1 MPKGVVLTHI
11 NFVSVIA
18 SAIAQGTILPR
29 PTDIVIAYLPL
40 AHILELLVEV
50 RLSDEEHSRFML
62 TQFSAADSTEIR
74 NACLHTLVLQ
84 VQLTL
89 YARSRAL
96 RPARDGFRDSHG

>member
-29 PTDIVIAYLPL
+29 PTDVVIAYLPL

-50 RLSDEEHSRFML
+50 RLFDEEHPQLMFAH
-62 TQFSAADSTEIR
+62 FDAADSTDIMRPLWFQGCSWIES
-74 NACLHTLVLQ
+74 CLLIPSVTVKPHLHEYHT
-84 VQLTL
+84 
-89 YARSRAL
+89 
-96 RPARDGFRDSHG
+96 

>member
-50 RLSDEEHSRFML
+50 RR
-62 TQFSAADSTEIR
+62 
-74 NACLHTLVLQ
+74 
-84 VQLTL
+84 
-89 YARSRAL
+89 
-96 RPARDGFRDSHG
+96 

>member
-50 RLSDEEHSRFML
+50 RLVDEEHPQLILAHFN
-62 TQFSAADSTEIR
+62 AADSTDIMR
-74 NACLHTLVLQ
+74 VHARADLPIVVSGMLVDRELFIDP
-84 VQLTL
+84 VCNL
-89 YARSRAL
+89 
-96 RPARDGFRDSHG
+96 